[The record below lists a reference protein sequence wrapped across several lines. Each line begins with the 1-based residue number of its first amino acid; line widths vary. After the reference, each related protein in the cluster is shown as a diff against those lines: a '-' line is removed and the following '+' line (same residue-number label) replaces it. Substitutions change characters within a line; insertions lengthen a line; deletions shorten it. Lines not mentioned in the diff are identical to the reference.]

1 MSLFIGNVSK
11 KVTSQEFE
19 DAFKSHGNCKIDL
32 RVHILQIR
40 NDMLLFNMTANDA
53 LSKPNKLSKM
63 SILVGWGLTFNG
75 QRIQE
80 DLTKTLK
87 EEFQGKKE
95 DGEEVTQETGAGANN
110 RGIWEDL
117 PPMKEGMPLPT
128 LTTRKLLM
136 DLNQNVPEIENSSVD

>member
-63 SILVGWGLTFNG
+63 SILVG
-75 QRIQE
+75 
-80 DLTKTLK
+80 
-87 EEFQGKKE
+87 
-95 DGEEVTQETGAGANN
+95 
-110 RGIWEDL
+110 
-117 PPMKEGMPLPT
+117 
-128 LTTRKLLM
+128 
-136 DLNQNVPEIENSSVD
+136 